1 MKGVVIRGDGIA
13 ACCCAH
19 LLATAGIRVAME
31 KAERTSV
38 PAVLLSAR
46 TQALIG
52 DVFGR
57 RDLFAGLPRI
67 EKRSVAWGR
76 GSESLVLA
84 HSSVIVSEGELAE
97 RLRPSGLV
105 DGPESEWDP
114 RWTILASRPL
124 PTSRVERRFGSR
136 MASALRVELA
146 RGIDSSTCWI
156 ESLECGWLF
165 LIPSGDNAGWL
176 LAVGGAHELLLAQSR
191 IVAQLIESVR
201 SNAGQFPAYPRIGDP
216 LCGPGWLACGSA
228 ALAFDPLCGDGAGN
242 AVREAIL
249 AAAIIRAEAN
259 GAHEQDVLA
268 HYRGRLLA
276 GFRKHL
282 ELCQQFYAAGHSGSW
297 WNTELDFLQEGIEWC
312 ARQMND
318 SKPFQYR
325 LSGFELHV
333 ISG

>member
-19 LLATAGIRVAME
+19 LLTTAGFPVAME
-31 KAERTSV
+31 KADRTPV

-57 RDLFAGLPRI
+57 RDLFTGLPRI
-67 EKRSVAWGR
+67 EKRSVAWGP
-76 GSESLVLA
+76 GSEPLVLA
-84 HSSVIVSEGELAE
+84 HSSVIVSEAELAE
-97 RLRPSGLV
+97 RLWPFGLL
-105 DGPESEWDP
+105 DGPQSETDP
-114 RWTILASRPL
+114 SWTILAARPL
-124 PTSRVERRFGSR
+124 PASTVERHFGSR
-136 MASALRVELA
+136 MAWVLRVELA
-146 RGIDSSTCWI
+146 HGIDSSTCWI
-156 ESLECGWLF
+156 ESLEGGWLF
-165 LIPSGDNAGWL
+165 LIPGGDNAGWL
-176 LAVGGAHELLLAQSR
+176 LAVGGAHEHLLEQSR
-191 IVAQLIESVR
+191 MVAERIEGVCG
-201 SNAGQFPAYPRIGDP
+201 NAGQFAAYPRIADP

-249 AAAIIRAEAN
+249 AAAIIRAEAD
-259 GAHEQDVLA
+259 GADATDVLA
-268 HYRGRLLA
+268 HYRARLLA

-282 ELCQQFYAAGHSGSW
+282 ELCRQFYAAGHSGPW
-297 WNTELDFLQEGIEWC
+297 WNTELDFLQQGIEWC

-318 SKPFQYR
+318 SKPFQCR
-325 LSGFELHV
+325 LHGFELQA

>member
-1 MKGVVIRGDGIA
+1 MKGVLIRGDGIA
-13 ACCCAH
+13 ASCCAH
-19 LLATAGIRVAME
+19 LLATAGFQVAME
-31 KAERTSV
+31 KAERTPV

-52 DVFGR
+52 DVFERG
-57 RDLFAGLPRI
+57 DLFAGLPRI
-67 EKRSVAWGR
+67 EKRSVAWGP
-76 GSESLVLA
+76 GSEPLILA
-84 HSSVIVSEGELAE
+84 HSAVIASEVELAD
-97 RLRPSGLV
+97 RLRPSGLYS
-105 DGPESEWDP
+105 GPEPEMD
-114 RWTILASRPL
+114 WTILGSRPL
-124 PTSRVERRFGSR
+124 PTSTVERNFGSR

-146 RGIDSSTCWI
+146 HGIDTSTCWI

-165 LIPSGDNAGWL
+165 LIPGGGNAGWL
-176 LAVGGAHELLLAQSR
+176 LAVGGTHEYLLEQSR
-191 IVAQLIESVR
+191 IVARLIEGICG
-201 SNAGQFPAYPRIGDP
+201 NAGKFPASPRITDP

-259 GAHEQDVLA
+259 GAREQDVLE
-268 HYRGRLLA
+268 HYRARLLA

-282 ELCQQFYAAGHSGSW
+282 ELCREFYAAGHSGSW
-297 WNTELDFLQEGIEWC
+297 WNMELDFLQEGIEWC
-312 ARQMND
+312 ASQMND

-325 LSGFELHV
+325 LDGFTLQA

>member
-19 LLATAGIRVAME
+19 LLATAGFRVAME
-31 KAERTSV
+31 KADRTPV

-57 RDLFAGLPRI
+57 RDLFTGLPRI
-67 EKRSVAWGR
+67 EKRSVAWGPH
-76 GSESLVLA
+76 SESLVLA
-84 HSSVIVSEGELAE
+84 HSSLIVSEAELAE
-97 RLRPSGLV
+97 RLRPSGPL
-105 DGPESEWDP
+105 DGPKSEWDP
-114 RWTILASRPL
+114 RWTILASRSL
-124 PTSRVERRFGSR
+124 PTSIVERRFGSR
-136 MASALRVELA
+136 MASALRVELTC
-146 RGIDSSTCWI
+146 GIDTSTCWI

-191 IVAQLIESVR
+191 IVAQLIEGVCG
-201 SNAGQFPAYPRIGDP
+201 NAAQFPAYPRIADP
-216 LCGPGWLACGSA
+216 PCGPGWLACGSA
-228 ALAFDPLCGDGAGN
+228 ALAFDPLCGDGSGN
-242 AVREAIL
+242 AIREAIL
-249 AAAIIRAEAN
+249 AAAVVRAVAQ
-259 GAHEQDVLA
+259 GAHEEDVLA
-268 HYRGRLLA
+268 HYRARLLA

-282 ELCQQFYAAGHSGSW
+282 ELCRQFYAAGHSGPW
-297 WNTELDFLQEGIEWC
+297 WNTELDFLQQGIEWC

-318 SKPFQYR
+318 SKPFQYGLR
-325 LSGFELHV
+325 GFELHA

>member
-19 LLATAGIRVAME
+19 LLTAAGFRVAME
-31 KAERTSV
+31 KAERNRV

-52 DVFGR
+52 DVFER
-57 RDLFAGLPRI
+57 RDLFTGLPRI
-67 EKRSVAWGR
+67 EKRSVAWGP
-76 GSESLVLA
+76 GSEPLVLA
-84 HSSVIVSEGELAE
+84 HSSVIVSEAELAE
-97 RLRPSGLV
+97 RLRPPGLL
-105 DGPESEWDP
+105 DGPALERDP
-114 RWTILASRPL
+114 GWTILASRPL
-124 PTSRVERRFGSR
+124 PTSTVERHFGSR

-156 ESLECGWLF
+156 ESLEGGWLF

-176 LAVGGAHELLLAQSR
+176 LAVGGTYEFLLEQSR
-191 IVAQLIESVR
+191 IVAQQIEGMR
-201 SNAGQFPAYPRIGDP
+201 GNAGQFPAHPRIADP
-216 LCGPGWLACGSA
+216 FCGPGWLACGSA

-259 GAHEQDVLA
+259 GAHATDVLA
-268 HYRGRLLA
+268 HYRARLLA

-282 ELCQQFYAAGHSGSW
+282 ELCRQFYAAGHPGPW
-297 WNTELDFLQEGIEWC
+297 WNTQLDFLQEGIEWC